1 MTRVS
6 RKTRMCG
13 FVFTELMETIAKDP
27 KERLGILTAE
37 IPGDEGVWYLLVLLF
52 RLSNLMKFLA

>member
-1 MTRVS
+1 MTHVS

-52 RLSNLMKFLA
+52 RLSN